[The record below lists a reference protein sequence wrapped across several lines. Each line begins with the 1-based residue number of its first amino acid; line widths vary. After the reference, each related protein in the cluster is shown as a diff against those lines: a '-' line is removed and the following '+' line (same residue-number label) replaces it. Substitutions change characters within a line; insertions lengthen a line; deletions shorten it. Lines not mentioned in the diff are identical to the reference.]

1 MCPKFFTYFIK
12 IHQISSKLIRKLWC
26 FSKLSTGPIFVASQ
40 ANMEREIQ
48 ERSAKIQEVRE
59 AGPARNGS
67 ADGCSLDVC
76 AYGIQV
82 FKNQRYD
89 MV

>member
-1 MCPKFFTYFIK
+1 MVFFEARHRSI
-12 IHQISSKLIRKLWC
+12 LR
-26 FSKLSTGPIFVASQ
+26 GQ
-40 ANMEREIQ
+40 ATMEREIQ

-76 AYGIQV
+76 AYGIQL
-82 FKNQRYD
+82 FKHQRYD

>member
-1 MCPKFFTYFIK
+1 
-12 IHQISSKLIRKLWC
+12 
-26 FSKLSTGPIFVASQ
+26 
-40 ANMEREIQ
+40 MEREIQ

-76 AYGIQV
+76 AYGIQL